1 MLGHKWESAEA
12 TILNLRTH
20 PGSGHSG
27 GHGSA
32 ADPEQHYG
40 VEVHLADGSVIR
52 GLVIDKSQFVHP
64 IGAKVTVE
72 VNTKTHELRLDSR
85 SHADAS
91 NGVVNMAQQIQ
102 DIGSAGSGT
111 SASFTVSVAEGMPR
125 AGGLPGLAGVAG
137 AEGIAHLFDA
147 VIASQSGGASVH
159 VVGPDGQDIPVAMR
173 DGEVGDLAQAILSG
187 DPAAKQAAMQRIR
200 QIKDQAQQHAPG
212 GLGQPGGFDQ
222 PGGFT
227 QPEYNQPGGFIQPDF
242 NPPPAPA
249 PFGSFDTGAGQ
260 GTKHEQLARL
270 QQLLDKGIL
279 TESEF
284 EAQRQQLLGDT

>member
-20 PGSGHSG
+20 PGSGHTG
-27 GHGSA
+27 GHGGA

-40 VEVHLADGSVIR
+40 VEVHLTDGSVIR

-91 NGVVNMAQQIQ
+91 NGVVNMAQQIE
-102 DIGSAGSGT
+102 DMRSASSGT
-111 SASFTVSVAEGMPR
+111 STSFTVSGAAGMPR

-137 AEGIAHLFDA
+137 AEGIAGLFDA

-159 VVGPDGQDIPVAMR
+159 VVGPDGQDIPVAMQ
-173 DGEVGDLAQAILSG
+173 DGEVANLAQSILSG
-187 DPAAKQAAMQRIR
+187 DPAAKQAAMERIR
-200 QIKDQAQQHAPG
+200 QIKDQAQRQAPG
-212 GLGQPGGFDQ
+212 GLGQPAGFNQ
-222 PGGFT
+222 PGAFD
-227 QPEYNQPGGFIQPDF
+227 PPGGFIQPDF
-242 NPPPAPA
+242 IPPPAPA
-249 PFGSFDTGAGQ
+249 AFGSFDTGMGQ

-279 TESEF
+279 TESEY
-284 EAQRQQLLGDT
+284 EAQRQQVSGES